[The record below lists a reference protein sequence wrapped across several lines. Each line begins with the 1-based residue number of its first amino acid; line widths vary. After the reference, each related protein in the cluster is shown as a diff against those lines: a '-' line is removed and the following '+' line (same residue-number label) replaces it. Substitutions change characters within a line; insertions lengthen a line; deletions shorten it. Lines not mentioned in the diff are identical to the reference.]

1 MAFGSDYTALTLGR
15 LDAAAAP
22 LSKSAEPARPPRG
35 WIKAIGDALGVTAAP
50 AARCSAPA
58 QAALTDFERAEI
70 EGSVT
75 LKTLRQVAARSN
87 CTLVYAMVPNALLG
101 D

>member
-15 LDAAAAP
+15 LEVGAAP
-22 LSKSAEPARPPRG
+22 LSKSRAPAAAWRG
-35 WIKAIGDALGVTAAP
+35 WIKAIGEALGVTAAP
-50 AARCSAPA
+50 AVRRSAAA

-75 LKTLRQVAARSN
+75 LKTLRQVAERSN
-87 CTLVYAMVPNALLG
+87 CTLVYAMVPNALMG